1 MTVRERAHRVIPGD
15 AESHVIIHVPHSS
28 RVIPRE
34 VRSHIF
40 LDDAALGRELDAV
53 TDAFTDVIAE
63 HAAARASVRPWLFI
77 NDFSRLVVD
86 PVGAGVVHTRTSD
99 DFLLREVSDD
109 EISGGRRR
117 TTPPAR
123 PVRVGWHDVIGGL
136 VVRHLAPYAAAFTEL
151 VTQRVEATGEATIID
166 LHSYPL
172 HPPSYGRHG
181 DGPRAEVRFGTD
193 DFYTPHWLVANAQ
206 KAFGHFEVDLHSFAG
221 CYVPLKQYRS
231 EDRVSALMI
240 ELRRDLYM
248 DETFGLVAP
257 ALEPIIFALAGL
269 LDTVE
274 PDDGSW
280 TTNNRSA
287 GPNNDLAQEKM

>member
-109 EISGGRRR
+109 EIS
-117 TTPPAR
+117 
-123 PVRVGWHDVIGGL
+123 GL